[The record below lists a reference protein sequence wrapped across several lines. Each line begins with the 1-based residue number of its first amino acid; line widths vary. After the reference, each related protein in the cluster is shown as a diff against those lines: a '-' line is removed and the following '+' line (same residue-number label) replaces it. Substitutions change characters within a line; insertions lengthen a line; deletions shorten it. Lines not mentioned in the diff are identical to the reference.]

1 MKYLLY
7 FLGFFTVTHTLNAQT
22 NLYNSGQ
29 FFITTPLDTV
39 FISGALYNNTGATLQ
54 NIAGN
59 LFVRQSLINDEVNMA
74 INTGKLWTDGSVT
87 QIISGSSPFKT
98 YNWSVDNANNITL
111 QNRVEVG
118 DGTGGNLNFVNGQVN
133 SGTSLQD
140 VYFRA
145 NSTYTGYTDEK
156 HIIGYCSKEGNNNFT
171 YPIGNGTLKADLDIA
186 NLTSSTVFQCKYFGA
201 SYSSLT
207 VTAPLVSVF
216 DKEYWTLD
224 RTSGTSAANITLK
237 WNDARNALNHTIPA
251 GLRVGHFTG
260 GSWVSEGGTGTG
272 NTVTGSVTS
281 VLVNSYSPFTFAS
294 EASVLP
300 IVLNSFN
307 GYVNSYCEVVIKWL
321 ANSETSVK
329 KYYLQRLI
337 NNKWGT
343 VYECYPKLTDLSNYV
358 FTDAKAIAGSNIYR
372 VITENL
378 DGKTSVTPSRNINVS
393 CGNSVVK
400 IYPAVTANEVTITA
414 PQYLNSSIISVSNA
428 NGQLVAANVKLQ
440 NGKAVIALGSFAPGI
455 YTVIVHTTEGNIS
468 NKIIKQ

>member
-7 FLGFFTVTHTLNAQT
+7 FLGLFMVGNTLNAQT
-22 NLYNSGQ
+22 NLYNSGP
-29 FFITTPLDTV
+29 FFITAPSDTV
-39 FISGALYNNTGATLQ
+39 FITGSMYNNTGAGLQ

-59 LFVRQSLINDEVNMA
+59 LYVKQDLINNEVNMA
-74 INTGKLWTDGSVT
+74 IITGKLWTNGGGTQYVT
-87 QIISGSSPFKT
+87 GSSPFRT
-98 YNWSVDNANNITL
+98 FNWIVDNVDNIVL
-111 QNRVEVG
+111 QNRVEIG
-118 DGTGGNLNFVNGQVN
+118 DGIGGNLSFITGTVT
-133 SGTSLQD
+133 SGTASQD

-145 NSTYTGYTDEK
+145 NSTYTGYTDAK
-156 HIIGYCSKEGNNNFT
+156 HIIGYCSKEGSTNFT

-207 VTAPLVSVF
+207 ATAPLVSVF

-260 GSWVSEGGTGTG
+260 SSWISEGGTGTG

-307 GYVNSYCEVVIKWL
+307 GYVNSYCEVVIKWS
-321 ANSETSVK
+321 ANSESSVK
-329 KYYLQRLI
+329 KYYLQRLT
-337 NNKWGT
+337 NNKWET
-343 VYECYPKLTDLSNYV
+343 VYESSPKLTDLSNYI
-358 FTDAKAIAGSNIYR
+358 FTDAKAVTGSNIYR

-378 DGKTSVTPSRNINVS
+378 DGKTSVTASRNINVS
-393 CGNSVVK
+393 CGNSIVK
-400 IYPAVTANEVTITA
+400 VYPAVTANEVTITA
-414 PQYLNSSIISVSNA
+414 PQYLNNSTISVSNA

-455 YTVIVHTTEGNIS
+455 YTVILHTAEGNIS